1 MTDKDEPA
9 QRCAGFLSVPC
20 GMEGICSAGNVRD
33 SAPRPAG
40 ELSSLNLPGLFAV
53 IVFFYEAKDFFD
65 RFIKNPRDI
74 PCEL

>member
-20 GMEGICSAGNVRD
+20 GMEGICSAGT
-33 SAPRPAG
+33 PRPAR
-40 ELSSLNLPGLFAV
+40 ELSSLDLPGLFAV

-74 PCEL
+74 HCEF